1 MKKLLI
7 GVLSLVLITG
17 CGSKKEETT
26 KQEEEKVPSKYE
38 KVDNDIKEEITKI
51 ENLDIPGMRDISVN
65 LLRTEFGLN
74 LDLVENYVSG
84 ISTTDEYKLYLA
96 IKPKTGK
103 EEVVK
108 RAITN
113 YIENLEMKLK
123 DEARNQVVTDEN
135 GNIIEKQFNP
145 DEEITSDKL
154 TILKNRLETE
164 INGYIVYII
173 SSSNEE
179 ILNVLKTK
187 LS

>member
-17 CGSKKEETT
+17 CGSKKEETKT
-26 KQEEEKVPSKYE
+26 EEAKVPSKYE
-38 KVDNDIKEEITKI
+38 TVDNDIKNEITKI

-65 LLRTEFGLN
+65 LLSTEYGLN
-74 LDLVENYVSG
+74 LNLVENYVSG
-84 ISTTDEYKLYLA
+84 ISTTEEYKLYLA
-96 IKPKTGK
+96 IKPKAGK
-103 EEVVK
+103 EDVVK
-108 RAITN
+108 RAINN

-123 DEARNQVVTDEN
+123 DEVRNQVITDEN
-135 GNIIEKQFNP
+135 GNVIEKEFKP

-154 TILKNRLETE
+154 TMLKNRLETE
-164 INGYIVYII
+164 INGYQVYII